1 MSGDS
6 TRRERIAAGG
16 TVIRPAAWLKYRGCP
31 LTGALDELHRA
42 LAALEDDTVPET
54 YYLKVRASQAAR
66 EVR

>member
-1 MSGDS
+1 MSAGP
-6 TRRERIAAGG
+6 TRREHTADG
-16 TVIRPAAWLKYRGCP
+16 TVIRPAAWPQYRGCP
-31 LTGALDELHRA
+31 LTGDPDEFHQA